1 MVSISVESLQ
11 TKKKAPRQYVWHVTW
26 WCHCPAVFASSFS
39 RSFQQ
44 PPFPSWSSGGKKI
57 FPAQPVT
64 PYSYIETIGSPNRW
78 APSSVAPTSA
88 ATHSTIYN
96 QPTNWLNSFYR
107 VLLILFAIFFSYS
120 LGSIHRFVASLFYY
134 SPPVFVVAALEVLAH
149 RLTFSS
155 TYLSPSW
162 LHYVCTL
169 LRSATERRKL
179 VKRIQST

>member
-1 MVSISVESLQ
+1 MVCV
-11 TKKKAPRQYVWHVTW
+11 
-26 WCHCPAVFASSFS
+26 CHCPAVFASSLS

-44 PPFPSWSSGGKKI
+44 PPLHGPIFLPDRRGKKKSFQPSRLLPI
-57 FPAQPVT
+57 LTSRLSEVLTVGRPAA
-64 PYSYIETIGSPNRW
+64 S
-78 APSSVAPTSA
+78 PTSA

-120 LGSIHRFVASLFYY
+120 LGSIHRFVASLFDY
-134 SPPVFVVAALEVLAH
+134 SPPVFVVAALEVSAH

-169 LRSATERRKL
+169 LRSAAEHRKL